1 MRFQNLKENNHPQI
15 WILERKI
22 VDYLMINA
30 IIRIGREILCLPC
43 AGFFG
48 MIIPNGKNFSEM
60 VQLFKLSVTSLTL
73 SEVSLLTLQV
83 LIVTEIL
90 QSVLFLHSILLLF

>member
-1 MRFQNLKENNHPQI
+1 MRFQNLKENNQPQI
-15 WILERKI
+15 WILEMKI

-30 IIRIGREILCLPC
+30 TIRIGQEILCLPC

-48 MIIPNGKNFSEM
+48 MIIPNGTNFSEM
-60 VQLFKLSVTSLTL
+60 LHLFKLSVTSL
-73 SEVSLLTLQV
+73 SLLTLQV